1 MKKTLL
7 WAALSVVLGAL
18 AAPFAAPVL
27 GFALLRQP
35 IGHIPKFNSWE
46 GAMRDTLA
54 YYGGLVE
61 GASPL
66 NAFACS
72 MVAAAFAVA
81 VIMLW
86 AQARYPD
93 RNVKNGV
100 LGDARIIDAERERR
114 AKNDFWDGR
123 GAPETAGLVLGAS
136 RRGYHYDSCV
146 PHALVV
152 GKTGSGK
159 SQFVVLETLHLLMAA
174 GWNIVATGKSELA
187 ELTADRAEAEGYEVA
202 VLDLNGYPG
211 ASGFNPLDLV
221 ASYAE
226 RDEVGA
232 AQQTARQTAA
242 DLIPLGGEPN
252 AYFPKAARSALSA
265 VMLLVAFSDA
275 PREAKNMP
283 SVCEIVARGTT
294 AEGKDPSAPLKDYI
308 RSLGPTH
315 PAFAPAADFL
325 SDGGVT
331 VAGKNVLSTL
341 KEAVG
346 IFADEGVRHITAA
359 SDISLL
365 DLMERKAIVYV
376 HLLEED
382 HPYMGLF
389 RAFFNQYWRVAQQV
403 AAENGGRLPRETA
416 IVGDEWGNLGKV
428 DCMGELVT
436 LGRSMRLH
444 LYALVQNLKQLN
456 KYDSPGDN
464 GAGRDKLLGS
474 MGTKVALSLGSI
486 EDCEYFSRLC
496 GKRTIQ
502 TRGTSEQ
509 RGGGAG
515 GRVGSGTSYSETA
528 DFLIRE
534 WEWQNRVPSRDG
546 SIVMKGGENGKPG
559 REGVFRMPLAI
570 ASATPADRWFG
581 LGGEADNERKRAA
594 RRRKMERRCGNRE
607 RQGRTWCPE
616 LESPDGTGKP
626 DEIQADEFSAW
637 DEGL

>member
-1 MKKTLL
+1 MKKALV
-7 WAALSVVLGAL
+7 WAAFSAALGVL
-18 AAPFAAPVL
+18 AAPLAAPVL
-27 GFALLRQP
+27 GFVFLRHP
-35 IGHIPKFNSWE
+35 MDELPKLDGWE
-46 GAMRDTLA
+46 STMQDTTA
-54 YYGGLVE
+54 YYAGLLK
-61 GASPL
+61 GTNPL
-66 NAFACS
+66 DAFACS
-72 MVAAAFAVA
+72 MAAAAFAVTL
-81 VIMLW
+81 IMLW
-86 AQARYPD
+86 AWSKNPD
-93 RNVKNGV
+93 RDVKNGI

-114 AKNDFWDGR
+114 SKNDFWNGR
-123 GAPETAGLVLGAS
+123 GAPTAAGLVLGAS
-136 RRGYHYDSCV
+136 KRGYLYDSGV

-174 GWNIVATGKSELA
+174 GWNIVATGKSELVQ
-187 ELTADRAEAEGYEVA
+187 LTAERAEAEGYEVA

-221 ASYAE
+221 SFYAE
-226 RDEVGA
+226 RGDVGA
-232 AQQTARQTAA
+232 AQQTARQTVA
-242 DLIPLGGEPN
+242 DLIPLGGEAN

-283 SVCEIVARGTT
+283 SVCEIIARGTT

-308 RSLGPTH
+308 RNLGPSH
-315 PAFAPAADFL
+315 PAYAPAADFL

-346 IFADEGVRHITAA
+346 VFADEGVRRIAA
-359 SDISLL
+359 QSDISLP

-389 RAFFNQYWRVAQQV
+389 RTFFSQYWRVAQQA

-496 GKRTIQ
+496 GKRTLRTQ
-502 TRGTSEQ
+502 GTSEQ
-509 RGGGAG
+509 RGGGMAV
-515 GRVGSGTSYSETA
+515 RVGSGTSYNETS

-534 WEWQNRVPSRDG
+534 WEWLNRVPARDG
-546 SIVMKGGENGKPG
+546 SIVVKGGENGRPG
-559 REGVFRMPLAI
+559 REGVFRMPLAV
-570 ASATPADRWFG
+570 ANATPAGQWFG
-581 LGGEADNERKRAA
+581 LGNEEANECRRAA
-594 RRRKMERRCGNRE
+594 FRRKMEAQGGVVNRE
-607 RQGRTWCPE
+607 VRTWCPDFE
-616 LESPDGTGKP
+616 TFASEASPSI
-626 DEIQADEFSAW
+626 EADEFSAW

>member
-1 MKKTLL
+1 MKKALI
-7 WAALSVVLGAL
+7 WAAFSAALGAL
-18 AAPFAAPVL
+18 VAPLISPIL
-27 GFALLRQP
+27 GFIFLHQP
-35 IGHIPKFNSWE
+35 IGPLPKFDGWE
-46 GAMRDTLA
+46 GTARDTLA
-54 YYGGLVE
+54 YYGGLIG
-61 GASPL
+61 GANPL
-66 NAFACS
+66 DAFACS
-72 MVAAAFAVA
+72 MAAAAFAVA
-81 VIMLW
+81 LIMFW
-86 AQARYPD
+86 IWSKNPNRD
-93 RNVKNGV
+93 VRNGV

-114 AKNDFWDGR
+114 SKNDFWNGW
-123 GAPETAGLVLGAS
+123 GTPAAAGLVLGAS
-136 RRGYHYDSCV
+136 KRGYLYDSGV

-159 SQFVVLETLHLLMAA
+159 SQFVVLETLHLLMASA
-174 GWNIVATGKSELA
+174 WNIVATGKSELVEFTA
-187 ELTADRAEAEGYEVA
+187 ERAEAEGYEVA

-221 ASYAE
+221 AFYAE
-226 RDEVGA
+226 RGDMGT

-242 DLIPLGGEPN
+242 DLIPLDGEAN

-283 SVCEIVARGTT
+283 SVCEVIARGTT

-308 RSLGPTH
+308 RNLGPSH
-315 PAFAPAADFL
+315 PAYAPAADFL

-346 IFADEGVRHITAA
+346 IFADEAVRRIAA
-359 SDISLL
+359 QSDISLP
-365 DLMERKAIVYV
+365 DLMKRKTIVYV

-389 RAFFNQYWRVAQQV
+389 RAFFSQYWRVAQQT
-403 AAENGGRLPRETA
+403 AAENGGRLPRETS

-436 LGRSMRLH
+436 LGRSMHLH

-456 KYDSPGDN
+456 KYDNPGDN

-496 GKRTIQ
+496 GKRTLRTQ
-502 TRGTSEQ
+502 GTSEQ
-509 RGGGAG
+509 RGGGMA
-515 GRVGSGTSYSETA
+515 GRVGSGTSYNETS
-528 DFLIRE
+528 DFVIHE
-534 WEWQNRVPSRDG
+534 WEWLNRVPARDG
-546 SIVMKGGENGKPG
+546 SIVVKGGENSRPG
-559 REGVFRMPLAI
+559 REGVFRMPLAV
-570 ASATPADRWFG
+570 ASATPAGRWFG
-581 LGGEADNERKRAA
+581 LGDEEANKRRRAIF
-594 RRRKMERRCGNRE
+594 RRKMEARGGVGARE
-607 RQGRTWCPE
+607 TRTWCPDFE
-616 LESPDGTGKP
+616 TSASEAPASI
-626 DEIQADEFSAW
+626 EADEFSAW

>member
-1 MKKTLL
+1 MKKALI
-7 WAALSVVLGAL
+7 WAAFSAALGAL
-18 AAPFAAPVL
+18 AAPFAAPIL
-27 GFALLRQP
+27 GFIFLRQP
-35 IGHIPKFNSWE
+35 IGPLPKFDGWE
-46 GAMRDTLA
+46 GAARDMLA
-54 YYGGLVE
+54 YYGGLID
-61 GASPL
+61 GANPWD
-66 NAFACS
+66 AFACS
-72 MVAAAFAVA
+72 MTAAAFAVA
-81 VIMLW
+81 LIMLW
-86 AQARYPD
+86 IWSKNPD

-114 AKNDFWDGR
+114 SKNDFWDGR
-123 GAPETAGLVLGAS
+123 GAPTAAGLVLGAS
-136 RRGYHYDSCV
+136 KRGYLYDSGV

-152 GKTGSGK
+152 GKTGSGT
-159 SQFVVLETLHLLMAA
+159 SQFGVLETRHLLMASA
-174 GWNIVATGKSELA
+174 WNIVATGKSELVEFTA
-187 ELTADRAEAEGYEVA
+187 ERAEAEGYEVA

-226 RDEVGA
+226 WGDAGA

-242 DLIPLGGEPN
+242 DLIPLSGEAN

-283 SVCEIVARGTT
+283 SVCEIIARGTT
-294 AEGKDPSAPLKDYI
+294 AEGKDPSAPLKEYI
-308 RSLGPTH
+308 RNLGPSH
-315 PAFAPAADFL
+315 PAYAPAADFL

-346 IFADEGVRHITAA
+346 IFADEGVRRVAA
-359 SDISLL
+359 QSDISLA
-365 DLMERKAIVYV
+365 DLMARKTIVYV

-389 RAFFNQYWRVAQQV
+389 RAFFSQYWRVAQQT

-436 LGRSMRLH
+436 LGRSMHLH

-496 GKRTIQ
+496 GKRTLRTQ
-502 TRGTSEQ
+502 GTSEQ
-509 RGGGAG
+509 RGGGMA
-515 GRVGSGTSYSETA
+515 GRVGSGTSYNETS
-528 DFLIRE
+528 DFVIHE
-534 WEWQNRVPSRDG
+534 WEWLNRVPARDG
-546 SIVMKGGENGKPG
+546 SIVVKGGENGKPG
-559 REGVFRMPLAI
+559 REGVFRMPLAV
-570 ASATPADRWFG
+570 ASATPAGQWFG
-581 LGGEADNERKRAA
+581 LGDEEANGRKRTAF
-594 RRRKMERRCGNRE
+594 RRKMEARGGVGTRDV
-607 RQGRTWCPE
+607 RTWCPDYE
-616 LESPDGTGKP
+616 TASREEPARI
-626 DEIQADEFSAW
+626 EADEFSAW